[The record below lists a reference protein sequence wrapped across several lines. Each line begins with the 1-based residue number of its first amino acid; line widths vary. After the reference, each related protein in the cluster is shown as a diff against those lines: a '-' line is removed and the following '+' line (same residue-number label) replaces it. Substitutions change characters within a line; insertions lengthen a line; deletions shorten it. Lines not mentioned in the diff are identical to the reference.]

1 MKHLIC
7 ILLLCPILAFAQKP
21 VPRFENDTLYTS
33 SGYKIYKGL
42 VIQLAS
48 GTAEN
53 SKFRFFKYNGGPN
66 LEAERF
72 KNTTI
77 LVKKLSDFTISGLG
91 NRYIGISGTVTF
103 RDGSK
108 SKILVNMNFDRAIHN
123 FAGLPAEIV
132 VPEEFR
138 NKAPEEFKN
147 KMPEGTGIIDE
158 IERLFRLYR
167 EGAITKEEYE
177 SLKKK
182 VIEKN

>member
-1 MKHLIC
+1 MQKLVF
-7 ILLLCPILAFAQKP
+7 ILLLCPLISTAQKP
-21 VPRFENDTLYTS
+21 VPRFENDTLYTT
-33 SGYKIYKGL
+33 SGYKIYKGQI
-42 VIQLAS
+42 IQLAS

-53 SKFRFFKYNGGPN
+53 SKFRFIKYNGSIN

-72 KNTTI
+72 QNTSI
-77 LVKKLSDFTISGLG
+77 LVKKLSDYKISGLG
-91 NRYIGISGTVTF
+91 NRYIGISGTVTY

-108 SKILVNMNFDRAIHN
+108 SKIEIDLNFDKAINN

-138 NKAPEEFKN
+138 NKV
-147 KMPEGTGIIDE
+147 PEGGGIVDE
-158 IERLFRLYR
+158 IERLFRLYK

-177 SLKKK
+177 TLKKK

>member
-1 MKHLIC
+1 MTKFVF
-7 ILLLCPILAFAQKP
+7 LLLLGHVTVMAQKP
-21 VPRFENDTLYTS
+21 VPRFENDTLYTT

-42 VIQLAS
+42 LIQLAS

-53 SKFRFFKYNGGPN
+53 SKFRFIKHNAGPN

-77 LVKKLSDFTISGLG
+77 LVKKLSDYKVSGLG
-91 NRYIGISGTVTF
+91 NRYIGISGTVTY

-108 SKILVNMNFDRAIHN
+108 SKIDIDMNFDRAITN

-138 NKAPEEFKN
+138 NKV
-147 KMPEGTGIIDE
+147 PEGGGIVDE
-158 IERLFRLYR
+158 IERLFRLYK
-167 EGAITKEEYE
+167 EGALSKEEYE
-177 SLKKK
+177 VLKKK
-182 VIEKN
+182 VIGEN